1 MLSYVVPIA
10 YTGFVAF
17 FRIAGGAHFFSD
29 VLVAGT
35 MGFLAVQ
42 LFGHVFL
49 REIRE
54 KNQRLSVR

>member
-1 MLSYVVPIA
+1 MPVF

-17 FRIAGGAHFFSD
+17 FRVAGGAHFFSD

-42 LFGHVFL
+42 LFRYIFL
-49 REIRE
+49 H
-54 KNQRLSVR
+54 RLRGKLEQAGRKAAA